1 MSVAETAAAL
11 QGLIQSLPAG
21 ANPYLAI
28 DAWLW
33 SSMDHGL
40 PDSFFIQLYTL
51 AGLLG
56 LNLLVAVTVMALM
69 VWWRKFW
76 LFRVEAGSIR
86 PHGTTPWLLFGSL
99 FYIFAIITIFRCVPY
114 YKGEEIV
121 RELLG
126 FRTMMWFAPWTGGW
140 IAAHSLA
147 SNYVVHLLSIG
158 RLTALHAQSWQRRLT
173 WFFYLVL
180 FAFFCVMTPMC
191 VVAVRQYHS
200 AMDAFEEIDRMLKTA
215 GQAYDGTFDMAS
227 LAAAL
232 PTFEAL
238 QSRQADL
245 ISTLKML
252 YTTYGGWG
260 IVLGL
265 GVGISAYLHT
275 RSLGRT
281 LSRAEGLKTAGT
293 LNSAGERQTAQ
304 FRKTYKT
311 LVATMWLFSAIDA
324 GFTAISFYVGLHTES
339 AMNGYY
345 GSQIV
350 DLTMYY
356 LYFVTGCPVGIL
368 VLWRV
373 IKAQQTGTFASSF
386 SHASGNDQI
395 RTFGGS
401 GPNHAKSK
409 SRPTH
414 VHSAIAVDVNTVVAV
429 HTLESDLDVHG
440 RGEKFEMVEGS
451 YYSSEGLADVGDDK
465 TKELYFLELQQ
476 EGAQDQ
482 RKLR

>member
-40 PDSFFIQLYTL
+40 PNSFFVQLYTL

-76 LFRVEAGSIR
+76 LFRLEAGSIR

-191 VVAVRQYHS
+191 VIAVRQYHS
-200 AMDAFEEIDRMLKTA
+200 AMDAFEDIDGMLKTA

-238 QSRQADL
+238 QTRQNTL
-245 ISTLKML
+245 IDTLKML
-252 YTTYGGWG
+252 YTTYGVWG
-260 IVLGL
+260 AILLL
-265 GVGISAYLHT
+265 GVGIPSSLYS
-275 RSLGRT
+275 RSLGQTIR
-281 LSRAEGLKTAGT
+281 RAESLQHAGTKTAAETTRAARTREMYQT
-293 LNSAGERQTAQ
+293 L
-304 FRKTYKT
+304 
-311 LVATMWLFSAIDA
+311 LATVYLFSLVDA
-324 GFTAISFYVGLHTES
+324 GFTAVSFYVGTRTAD
-339 AMNGYY
+339 AMNGYH
-345 GSQIV
+345 GSQAV

-356 LYFVTGCPVGIL
+356 LYFVTGFPTGLL
-368 VLWRV
+368 VLYRLIRDKNDGEELHV
-373 IKAQQTGTFASSF
+373 EAAKEAS
-386 SHASGNDQI
+386 
-395 RTFGGS
+395 
-401 GPNHAKSK
+401 
-409 SRPTH
+409 
-414 VHSAIAVDVNTVVAV
+414 
-429 HTLESDLDVHG
+429 E
-440 RGEKFEMVEGS
+440 
-451 YYSSEGLADVGDDK
+451 LADEEKGESVEDEK
-465 TKELYFLELQQ
+465 
-476 EGAQDQ
+476 
-482 RKLR
+482 